1 VVEAAPPG
9 DPIFEKENVPRQ
21 KSPIR
26 GVHYKPSSVDIT
38 LLDIDETNPGS
49 DKYSA
54 RYQKRETPINESY
67 DILGMIVYPLV
78 ISERGDG
85 SGRFWIVDGHGRYD
99 ELTRR
104 GATTV
109 SVLHLSAA
117 VPGAA
122 HSAAPDPQCRPGP
135 I

>member
-1 VVEAAPPG
+1 MPKKRESNLE
-9 DPIFEKENVPRQ
+9 DLQ

-67 DILGMIVYPLV
+67 EI
-78 ISERGDG
+78 
-85 SGRFWIVDGHGRYD
+85 GR
-99 ELTRR
+99 
-104 GATTV
+104 
-109 SVLHLSAA
+109 
-117 VPGAA
+117 A
-122 HSAAPDPQCRPGP
+122 HV
-135 I
+135 